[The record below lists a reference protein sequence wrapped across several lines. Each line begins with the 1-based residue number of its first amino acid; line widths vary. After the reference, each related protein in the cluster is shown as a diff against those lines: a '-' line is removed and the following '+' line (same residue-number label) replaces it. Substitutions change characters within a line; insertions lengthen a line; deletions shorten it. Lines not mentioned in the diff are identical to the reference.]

1 MTDKEIIRLLPNV
14 APYQI
19 KEKAFESGNLDRD
32 FIIYKRESIEVAPP
46 PGEIMKPEDWQRM
59 NKETK
64 RHWAAHCTCSS
75 CGEDFYTGWHS
86 NGDLSGPLMFVDE
99 DGFCYSGWTED
110 TDDVNQRIEL
120 TSGDAV
126 NCPYCW
132 SDATLIKNSELR
144 SGRTYQILIT
154 SIEFVGNL
162 LALVTWIAGMKIDCD
177 GIEEKYIRPREAAV
191 LMENGYLR
199 CFSRTRQGPFIS
211 CERDT
216 GEWRRIKNGS
226 DPMQKMYYSYDS
238 NNGRT
243 FGSELILTYDTF
255 EGTSAEKTGLDEY
268 LSSGGKWP
276 YVYLEFWC
284 KHKSVENL
292 IKTGFNDFVVREIDG
307 EVAKAEA
314 YHSSMY
320 NTLPCSAKNAMQHC
334 VDFSKV
340 KPHEMLRMTKTEYRS
355 AAIYEWTGEELACW
369 QNYTSLCEKI
379 SPEAFYTAIG
389 DFGQSAVFEITD
401 NFICGEDTLLISDIY
416 KYAGKQQG
424 HEPDYATRLLIDY
437 RRMLYEQRPQ
447 MNYSYEEL
455 WPRDIQAAHDR
466 LAEQISAA
474 EDTNNAANFLR
485 IKKEYSALEWTDG
498 ELCIVL
504 PSSNKDLV
512 NEGNTLRHCVGGYGK
527 DHLNGKPIFFV
538 RHYRRPERSYYTL
551 NENLNGESP
560 RRIQLHGYGNE
571 HHGDCKQY
579 THKIPQKV
587 LDFCDRWEREI
598 LAPWFAQHK
607 AENAVNDKK
616 KKETAA

>member
-14 APYQI
+14 APYQVE
-19 KEKAFESGNLDRD
+19 KKAFESGNLDRD

-46 PGEIMKPEDWQRM
+46 PGEIMTPEDWQRM

-75 CGEDFYTGWHS
+75 CGNDFYTGWHS
-86 NGDLSGPLMFVDE
+86 HGDMSGPLMYVGD
-99 DGFCYSGWTED
+99 DGYCYSGWTED
-110 TDDVNQRIEL
+110 IDDGNQRIEL
-120 TSGDAV
+120 VSGDSA

-132 SDATLIKNSELR
+132 DEVTFIKSSELR
-144 SGRTYQILIT
+144 SGRTYQMLIT
-154 SIEFVGNL
+154 SIEFIENL
-162 LALVTWIAGMKIDCD
+162 AALVTWIAGIKIDCD
-177 GIEEKYIRPREAAV
+177 GIAEKYIRPRDAAV
-191 LMENGYLR
+191 LMGNGYLR
-199 CFSRTRQGPFIS
+199 CFSRVRQGQFIS
-211 CERDT
+211 CERDI

-238 NNGRT
+238 SCGRT
-243 FGSELILTYDTF
+243 FGSELLLTYDTF

-268 LSSGGKWP
+268 LSSGGRWP
-276 YVYLEFWC
+276 YVYLEFWR
-284 KHKSVENL
+284 KHKSIENL

-307 EVAKAEA
+307 KVSKAEA

-320 NTLPCSAKNAMQHC
+320 KTLPCSAKDAMRQC
-334 VDFSKV
+334 VDFTKA
-340 KPHEMLRMTKTEYRS
+340 KPHEMLRMTKAEYRS
-355 AAIYEWTGEELACW
+355 AALYDWTEEDIVCW

-379 SPEAFYTAIG
+379 SPEAFYEAIT
-389 DFGQSAVFEITD
+389 DFGQSIVFELTD
-401 NFICGEDTLLISDIY
+401 NFICGEDILLISDIY

-424 HEPDYATRLLIDY
+424 HERGYAARLLLDY
-437 RRMLYEQRPQ
+437 RRMLYEQNQ
-447 MNYSYEEL
+447 GMNYSYEEL

-466 LAEQISAA
+466 LAEQIAMASNVS
-474 EDTNNAANFLR
+474 EAANFLR
-485 IKKEYSALEWTDG
+485 IKKEYAALEWTDG

-504 PSSNKDLV
+504 PSSNEDLV

-527 DHLNGKPIFFV
+527 DHLSGKPIFFV

-571 HHGDCKQY
+571 RHGDRKQH
-579 THKIPQKV
+579 THRIPQKV

-598 LAPWFAQHK
+598 LAPWFAKRK
-607 AENAVNDKK
+607 AEKTVNDKK